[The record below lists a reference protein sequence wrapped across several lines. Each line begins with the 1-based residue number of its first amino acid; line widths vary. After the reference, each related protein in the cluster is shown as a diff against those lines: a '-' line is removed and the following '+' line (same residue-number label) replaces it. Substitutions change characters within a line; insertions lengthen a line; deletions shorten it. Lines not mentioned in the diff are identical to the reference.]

1 MQLSTVA
8 VSSFARCLQLF
19 VVGAKHCLCKAAE
32 HIRVEFMKVEVVEN
46 YASKRLDVYNLVQ
59 LGAQLAFVNVANMP
73 PRPRKRPK
81 TGAAGASAL
90 ASGSHTPAPVSDVEH
105 LADFQKACSVAV
117 EFMYDLRRAK
127 PSTLHLEERGPF
139 KPVNGLFEW
148 PVCHGG
154 TFKEIAQRAWSD
166 PDKLMSMSAKFASS
180 IGLLDSE
187 DPDEFVSQFCK
198 LNVPSSHSIC
208 FEFLQC
214 NSPFGL
220 RVSLLIFLI
229 YQVLYSFCRF
239 HFFVV
244 CSFMSSCLSIFI

>member
-1 MQLSTVA
+1 MLKT
-8 VSSFARCLQLF
+8 
-19 VVGAKHCLCKAAE
+19 
-32 HIRVEFMKVEVVEN
+32 
-46 YASKRLDVYNLVQ
+46 SKRLDVYNLVQ

-73 PRPRKRPK
+73 PRPRKRLK
-81 TGAAGASAL
+81 TGAGGASAL

-105 LADFQKACSVAV
+105 LADFQKACSKAV
-117 EFMYDLRRAK
+117 EFMYDLRHAK
-127 PSTLHLEERGPF
+127 PSTVHLEERGPF

-166 PDKLMSMSAKFASS
+166 PDKLLSMSAKFASS

-239 HFFVV
+239 HFLLYAHSCPHF
-244 CSFMSSCLSIFI
+244 CQSSFELMPSFPTCCFTWFFNVPRAYLFFLFAGIVYLEKLFT